1 MKNLWITSII
11 SLVLVVIIYILF
23 FTMMPKPT
31 KVEEVLKSENI
42 AKTSAIEEIQK
53 RGELL
58 VGMEAGYQP
67 FEMQDEKGNIVGFDV
82 DIAYELGKVVGFDVD
97 IAYEM
102 GKAIFG
108 EGGEKKVKIIN
119 TAWEGIIPALMTH
132 KFDIIMSGMTI
143 LQSRNLKIN
152 FCEPV
157 YYIGQCLLI
166 NKKDV
171 DKYKSYKDLN
181 KKGVI
186 ITSKLGVTGAFTAE
200 KMIPNADRR
209 LFKDEA
215 TGAIQV
221 ANGIAD
227 AFIYDEPQVRVFAA
241 MYKDKTVGIFDP
253 ITYEPLAWAIRK
265 GDPDFLNFLN
275 NFLRQIRGDGRWDQ
289 FKQKWF
295 VDWIAE
301 LAAKQ

>member
-1 MKNLWITSII
+1 MKK
-11 SLVLVVIIYILF
+11 VLFI
-23 FTMMPKPT
+23 
-31 KVEEVLKSENI
+31 VLAAIFASSFCLGSAMALTTEDI
-42 AKTSAIEEIQK
+42 AKSSALEEIQK
-53 RGELL
+53 RGELR
-58 VGMEAGYQP
+58 VGLEAGYQP

-82 DIAYELGKVVGFDVD
+82 DIAYE
-97 IAYEM
+97 M

-108 EGGEKKVKIIN
+108 EGGEKKVKIVN

-171 DKYKSYKDLN
+171 NKYKSYKDLN

-200 KMIPNADRR
+200 KMIPNATRR

-221 ANGIAD
+221 ANGLAD

-265 GDPDFLNFLN
+265 GDPDFLNWLN

>member
-1 MKNLWITSII
+1 MKKLLFVLLTFVFVG
-11 SLVLVVIIYILF
+11 SLCLGSAMALTAEDVA
-23 FTMMPKPT
+23 
-31 KVEEVLKSENI
+31 KS
-42 AKTSAIEEIQK
+42 SALEEILK
-53 RGELL
+53 RGELW
-58 VGMEAGYQP
+58 VGLEAGYQP

-82 DIAYELGKVVGFDVD
+82 DMAYELGK
-97 IAYEM
+97 
-102 GKAIFG
+102 AIFG
-108 EGGEKKVKIIN
+108 KGGEKKVKIIN

-143 LQSRNLKIN
+143 LQSRNLKVN
-152 FCEPV
+152 FCEPY

-200 KMIPNADRR
+200 RMIPKATRR
-209 LFKDEA
+209 LFKTEA
-215 TGAIQV
+215 EGALQV

-265 GDPDFLNFLN
+265 GDPDFLNYLN
-275 NFLRQIRGDGRWDQ
+275 NFLRQVRGDGRWEQ
-289 FKQKWF
+289 LKQKWF
-295 VDWIAE
+295 VDYVAE
-301 LAAKQ
+301 LAKRQ